1 MAREYSYTPSDSQFL
16 SLGASVGGG
25 VDFSQ
30 SIISISSIVNHFSL
44 AQCLVVIGATSDEV
58 CIRSMAN
65 MKVFWHLAALLPLAS
80 PSLAVPI
87 DGAATLATRQTNP
100 LNPFLAL
107 LTSFGPGSALVNGV
121 AGGLTGLEGLIAPL
135 SGGSTNAT
143 DIATNKPC
151 AAMTLVFARG
161 TTEPGNMGVVIG
173 PQLVTAI
180 KKAMPGTSLN
190 AQGVEYAASVQGYLQ
205 GGGADGTASM

>member
-1 MAREYSYTPSDSQFL
+1 M
-16 SLGASVGGG
+16 
-25 VDFSQ
+25 
-30 SIISISSIVNHFSL
+30 
-44 AQCLVVIGATSDEV
+44 
-58 CIRSMAN
+58 
-65 MKVFWHLAALLPLAS
+65 
-80 PSLAVPI
+80 
-87 DGAATLATRQTNP
+87 ATRQTNP